1 MKKALVGARAVL
13 AKRSSGTVL
22 CNKYNTFF
30 MQPQSTIFS
39 TTATAAV
46 AMSVNSTGMVNFRK
60 TDVEG
65 RPYLDVPVTN
75 AVYTYFMK
83 EYAKEGEG
91 FVHGRLNGSLGG
103 LVRLLVEKQ
112 PYRQCMLR
120 KKIPGK
126 KLRLVLPDS
135 LKNVMV
141 REETIMAVGAHFESM
156 MRQEFIA
163 FVSGASMCGSSVNFA
178 VEAFLKFYEISPD
191 DWSADTAR
199 KCYRDAK

>member
-1 MKKALVGARAVL
+1 ML
-13 AKRSSGTVL
+13 AKRFFWTK
-22 CNKYNTFF
+22 CNKYNTLVS
-30 MQPQSTIFS
+30 MQQQSTIS
-39 TTATAAV
+39 TSATTNNVVAFMSANATA
-46 AMSVNSTGMVNFRK
+46 MVNYRK
-60 TDVEG
+60 TDAEG
-65 RPYLDVPVTN
+65 RHYVDVPVTN

-83 EYAKEGEG
+83 EYAKEGEK

-112 PYRQCMLR
+112 PYRQCTLR

-135 LKNVMV
+135 LKNVIV
-141 REETIMAVGAHFESM
+141 REESLLALGNHFESM

-163 FVSGASMCGSSVNFA
+163 FVSGASLTGSSVNFA
-178 VEAFLKFYEISPD
+178 VERFLSFYEISTD